1 MKNVLYGLIVIYF
14 FSIQPTLAQDGHY
27 WTQQYGTN
35 SILLSNAAIGGVKDL
50 AAVYY
55 NPGRMGLIEKPA
67 FLLNTSVFEISR
79 LQFSNIVG
87 QDRER
92 TRTQIVKVPSFVA
105 VNFRLKFLE
114 DHKFAVSLIQRQDID
129 IDFNYRSEI
138 VDDVFDNNPGQETLS
153 TNLGLK
159 QKVKEEW
166 ISLTWSY
173 PFNEKV
179 SVGVTTSLAR
189 LRVNKGTLIELQG
202 LTELD
207 QVAQY
212 QFDRGY
218 QFNDLGLLWKFGFA
232 GGNNTFDWGVTL
244 TTPSIQIGGQ
254 GIYDYYEFFSGI
266 EGVTV
271 NPDNYITSHQ
281 EEIEI
286 TYKRPLA
293 IGAGLSFPVGKS
305 SLYISG
311 EWYNAIPRYTLM
323 QAEDH
328 ISQTSSGETI
338 SFTLVDD
345 LQSVTN
351 FGIGAEIYINQ
362 KLSTYLSMSSDFSA
376 VRDNPIA
383 FSDTKPIA
391 NNSVFTAD
399 YFHFATGVS
408 FSLKQADV
416 TLGVAYTGGKQDFDR
431 PSDFPDNNNPIISES
446 STFDWDRIRV
456 LFSFAI
462 PFSGGNA
469 ENSVID

>member
-1 MKNVLYGLIVIYF
+1 MRNFKNVIKNVLCGLVMICF
-14 FSIQPTLAQDGHY
+14 FSIEQTRAQDGHY

-67 FLLNTSVFEISR
+67 FLLNTSVFEVSR

-114 DHKFAVSLIQRQDID
+114 AHKFAFSVLQRQDID
-129 IDFNYRSEI
+129 LDFNYRSEI
-138 VDDVFDNNPGQETLS
+138 VDDVFENNPGQEVLS

-166 ISLTWSY
+166 ISLSWSY
-173 PFNEKV
+173 PFNDRV
-179 SVGVTTSLAR
+179 SVGVTTSFTR

-212 QFDRGY
+212 QFDRSY
-218 QFNDLGLLWKFGFA
+218 QFNDFGLLWKFGIA

-244 TTPSIQIGGQ
+244 TTPSIQISGQ

-281 EEIEI
+281 EEIET

-293 IGAGLSFPVGKS
+293 IGAGLSFPLGNS
-305 SLYISG
+305 SLHFSG
-311 EWYNAIPRYTLM
+311 EWYNSVPTYTLM

-328 ISQTSSGETI
+328 SSQTSSGETI
-338 SFTLVDD
+338 GFTLIDD
-345 LQSVTN
+345 L
-351 FGIGAEIYINQ
+351 
-362 KLSTYLSMSSDFSA
+362 
-376 VRDNPIA
+376 
-383 FSDTKPIA
+383 
-391 NNSVFTAD
+391 
-399 YFHFATGVS
+399 
-408 FSLKQADV
+408 
-416 TLGVAYTGGKQDFDR
+416 
-431 PSDFPDNNNPIISES
+431 
-446 STFDWDRIRV
+446 
-456 LFSFAI
+456 
-462 PFSGGNA
+462 
-469 ENSVID
+469 